1 MLNIEA
7 LRAETSATIFKKG
20 EQLLASNKVAVKSR
34 DTDIIVAKVSGQ
46 LVYQVTLEIIDDS
59 IHRAQCSC
67 PAFAYQSLCKHCVA
81 TALAFNQPD
90 EQCFAVEDDEEKM
103 RTFLLKKTPAELVD
117 QLMGFV
123 LDDPA
128 KYKRLLFQIESASK
142 TYTSNDLKKLLTK
155 ALPMRDVWDYHKVYD
170 YFQHA
175 EQVLAV
181 FFEHA
186 TALPSAEYF
195 ALLDKAAT
203 RLDKA
208 LQRVDDS
215 AGYRL
220 AIVEQLAEQSKAV
233 FAQLDWSDKKK
244 VQWVID
250 NILLSYDF
258 NTSSS
263 VEYLATDELR
273 VAFLKGCQREVDKI
287 EIPADITQ
295 RELDWRLF
303 RLNQPL
309 LEAAISKGDV
319 HQQAKVLAKGACCLE
334 DLIKISKLYLDNDD
348 EFSAQDWLLKA
359 QKLPAKGHEIRVLQ
373 LQQIRVDAALG
384 NNQQAWDLAW
394 QCFRQQPNFQS
405 YLQLEQHIALTGNFA
420 SKYLSQVEE
429 SLLTTARNS
438 TAALEFYLHHNRLDD
453 AAKWAMSNDVDYNL
467 SAKLSLRLVADT
479 PKQAIIFCQRSI
491 SDLLQ
496 ASNNQVY
503 AEAISYLTKFVA
515 AWTDQSQDDNLLK
528 ILIKDLQGKFRAKR
542 NFVKLLDEKFADYLG

>member
-59 IHRAQCSC
+59 IRRGLCSC

-420 SKYLSQVEE
+420 SEYLSQVEE

-438 TAALEFYLHHNRLDD
+438 TAALEFYLQHNRLDD

-542 NFVKLLDEKFADYLG
+542 NFVKLLDEKFSHYLE